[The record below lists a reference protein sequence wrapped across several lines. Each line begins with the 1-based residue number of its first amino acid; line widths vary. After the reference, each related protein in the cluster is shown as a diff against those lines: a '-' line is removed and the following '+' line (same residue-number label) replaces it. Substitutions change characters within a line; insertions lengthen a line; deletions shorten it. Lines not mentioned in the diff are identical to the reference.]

1 MWWSKQMND
10 YKRNRAR
17 SMAKWFKKN
26 AWMKLQAFAHRQ
38 TCMYYVFFVFQSH
51 RKMPTTLPT
60 MFMWCID
67 CHIIFQTIFTFI
79 KLNSFCANLN
89 WSSSQS
95 HSVEFNHSFFF
106 SFSLSL
112 YFSHINLWGKKLPRL
127 FLLLDWISWLRFEG
141 EQK

>member
-1 MWWSKQMND
+1 MWWSKQMNE

-26 AWMKLQAFAHRQ
+26 AWMKFQAFAHRH
-38 TCMYYVFFVFQSH
+38 YVFFVFQSH
-51 RKMPTTLPT
+51 RKMPTMLPT

-79 KLNSFCANLN
+79 KCQLNSFCANLN